1 VCELSNKL
9 LSNFLLILRLIFEN
23 ESVRDLAD
31 VALMERTYL
40 LFLIEN
46 TVPDMTM
53 QEMNFSASDIVLCDS
68 FVTTR

>member
-1 VCELSNKL
+1 MCELSNKL